1 MDIRDTAAKYLA
13 SRMRTCGEM
22 EEHLKKKGFPDDEIA
37 EVIDE
42 FKDFRYLDDEE
53 YCRQYINY
61 ASDKGKGASRIRQEL
76 AQKGVS
82 RDVIGFALEDYYDR
96 DAELE
101 RALKQAEKTLA
112 GKPLDE
118 KMKGRLG
125 RRLISL
131 GYSSDVVYKV
141 IGMCR
146 NNSEDSECEDEYEF

>member
-22 EEHLKKKGFPDDEIA
+22 RDHLKNKGFLEDDIS
-37 EVIDE
+37 EVIEE

-61 ASDKGKGASRIRQEL
+61 ASEKGKGQIRIRQEL
-76 AQKGVS
+76 AEKGVD
-82 RDVIGFALEDYYDR
+82 REIIDFALEDHYDR

-101 RALKQAEKTLA
+101 RALRQAEKTIA
-112 GKPLDE
+112 GKTVDE

-131 GYSSDVVYKV
+131 GYSTDIVYKV
-141 IGMCR
+141 IGICMR
-146 NNSEDSECEDEYEF
+146 DNDE